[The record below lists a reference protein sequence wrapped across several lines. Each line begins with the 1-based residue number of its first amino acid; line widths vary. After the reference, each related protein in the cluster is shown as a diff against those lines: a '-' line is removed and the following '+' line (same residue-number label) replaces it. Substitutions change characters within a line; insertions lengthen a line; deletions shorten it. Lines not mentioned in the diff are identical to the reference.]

1 MPCKKGFFDLAGI
14 IPEVE
19 SNVSLIKGWISNT
32 LPEFISQSPEQ
43 IAFIHIDTDTYT
55 PCKTI
60 LELCGER
67 LADQAAILF
76 DELLCYP
83 GWKYGALKALEEV
96 FDPAQYT
103 WRAFAGHWACL
114 TVNKGINKK

>member
-67 LADQAAILF
+67 LADQAVILF

-83 GWKYGALKALEEV
+83 GWKYGA
-96 FDPAQYT
+96 
-103 WRAFAGHWACL
+103 
-114 TVNKGINKK
+114 